1 MASTIKVTNINT
13 PDGTGNITVD
23 RPLSGSGASLTSL
36 PAANLTGTLPA
47 ISGASLTSL
56 SAGNLTGTVAD
67 ARISALTAS
76 KLTGALP
83 AISGAS
89 LTNLPAGG
97 DRRNFIIDGAFTQ
110 WPVGNITGVVH
121 SAYTSALMKAKKG
134 AMDNLVWDA
143 KKTTDSPTA
152 AESGYDSIYCY
163 HADITT
169 AESASAVDEYSSFV
183 YYISGLDFAALDRQ
197 EMTLNFWHK
206 HTVTGTCVV
215 AFGNA
220 AGNRYYLGT
229 YTQSVS
235 NTWEE
240 ASITFTGETTGTWV
254 TDAHATDFGMS
265 IAFVLASGST
275 YHQTANTW
283 WTWPGSGASF
293 AQGVSG
299 MADHTTS
306 ASNDFKIAQV
316 GLYLGSTAP
325 TRFLGESIATVKNQ
339 VDYYVQRWG
348 SPETTAANDPTPTGG
363 GHNSATTTADYTI
376 VFRRPMRVE
385 PTMRESAAAGF
396 RIYHTAAVPVTTGMV
411 EQATTLHG
419 TRYVATVSSGLTQGH
434 ASQLLFDASDDF
446 IMADARH

>member
-1 MASTIKVTNINT
+1 MPTTSKITLKGMAAENIDSDQYVDGSIDEAHIANDAVNFAT
-13 PDGTGNITVD
+13 HLKAGTDGELITWDSSGNAAAVPVGTDTHVLTSGGTGVAPTFQA
-23 RPLSGSGASLTSL
+23 AS
-36 PAANLTGTLPA
+36 
-47 ISGASLTSL
+47 
-56 SAGNLTGTVAD
+56 
-67 ARISALTAS
+67 
-76 KLTGALP
+76 
-83 AISGAS
+83 
-89 LTNLPAGG
+89 GG
-97 DRRNFIIDGAFTQ
+97 DVRNFIIDGAFTQ
-110 WPVGNITGVVH
+110 WPEGNITGIVH

-134 AMDNLVWDA
+134 AMDELVWDA
-143 KKTTDSPTA
+143 KKTTDSPTV

-169 AESASAVDEYSSFV
+169 AESTLATDEYSSFV

-254 TDAHATDFGMS
+254 TDAHATDFGMG
-265 IAFVLASGST
+265 IYFVLASGST
-275 YHQTANTW
+275 LHQTANTW

-299 MADHTTS
+299 MANHVSS

-316 GLYLGSTAP
+316 GLYLGSSAP
-325 TRFLGESIATVKNQ
+325 ARFLAEPIATVINQ
-339 VDYYVQRWG
+339 VDYYIQRYTALAATDGLPVLLRGHNGTVSFGPFMFRRNMRVPPTQTFSAVGDIQVNRDTTLTDCTVIGYNPGATTFLARLQCSVG
-348 SPETTAANDPTPTGG
+348 SSVLAANGCYNLCFKALGDW
-363 GHNSATTTADYTI
+363 
-376 VFRRPMRVE
+376 M
-385 PTMRESAAAGF
+385 
-396 RIYHTAAVPVTTGMV
+396 
-411 EQATTLHG
+411 Q
-419 TRYVATVSSGLTQGH
+419 
-434 ASQLLFDASDDF
+434 FDA
-446 IMADARH
+446 RY